1 MRIVQVPIGSA
12 RMPPKEG
19 GAPLQVIFHTS
30 KHLAKMGHE
39 VVILD
44 SRYSSQDAP
53 IENINGVKIVRLNF
67 RKIPVPKSSKMPRYL
82 RFALNELNTILF
94 ALKASSY
101 LTRNSNNIDIIH
113 LHATSVGVV
122 LSLLNRKLRG
132 KMFYTSH
139 LGQWVLRGTKRL
151 TILERIHILFDS
163 YLIKQVAKVIA
174 LNESARDSFV
184 SVGKVSPDNIAVVP
198 NGVDTEF
205 FNPVLDVEE
214 TRRKYGL
221 EEKFTVL
228 FVGQLTKIKGIE
240 HLIKA
245 ADIIINEFGYK
256 DTLFVLVGPLT
267 FGTLEKPIDMEEML
281 GYIRQHQLESNLI
294 FTGAL
299 PLEEVKRLYVAS
311 DIFVLP
317 SLAEGDPLVVV
328 EAMASGT
335 PIVGTK
341 VGGIPQKVRDGW
353 NGFLIDP
360 ENERQLADKI
370 KYLIDNPEERKRMGV
385 NSRRY
390 AEEEFDWRK
399 VAERLSL
406 VYQTNQHITH
416 QRANPNEETSTQ

>member
-1 MRIVQVPIGSA
+1 MRIVQVSVGSV

-19 GAPLQVIFHTS
+19 SAPLQVIFNIS
-30 KHLAKMGHE
+30 KQLAKMGHE
-39 VVILD
+39 VIILD
-44 SRYSSQDAP
+44 RKYSKNDPP
-53 IENINGVKIVRLNF
+53 IETIDELKIVRLNSAQVGIPRSF
-67 RKIPVPKSSKMPRYL
+67 RIP
-82 RFALNELNTILF
+82 RFVRFVLAELNALLF
-94 ALKASSY
+94 ALKVSTY
-101 LTRNSNNIDIIH
+101 LKRNSGNIDVLHLNLTSLDII
-113 LHATSVGVV
+113 
-122 LSLLNRKLRG
+122 LSISNTKLRG
-132 KMFYTSH
+132 KMFYTSQVGH
-139 LGQWVLRGTKRL
+139 WTLASKGLNL
-151 TILERIHILFDS
+151 FERIYLFLDS
-163 YLIKQVAKVIA
+163 YLMRRVKRVIA
-174 LNESARDSFV
+174 VNESAKESFI
-184 SVGKVSPDNIAVVP
+184 SIGKVKAENVAVVP
-198 NGVDTEF
+198 NGIDTDF
-205 FNPVLDVEE
+205 FNPSIDVEE
-214 TRRKYGL
+214 TAERYGI
-221 EEKFTVL
+221 EGKMTVL
-228 FVGQLTKIKGIE
+228 FVGRLAEIKGVE
-240 HLIKA
+240 YLVKA
-245 ADIIINEFGYK
+245 ADIIVNDLDRK
-256 DTLFVLVGPLT
+256 DTLFLLVGPLK
-267 FGTLEKPIDMEEML
+267 FDAVEKPINMEEML

-390 AEEEFDWRK
+390 AEEEFDWSK